1 MVSTKGRYALRV
13 MIDLAQHEGD
23 GFVSLKEISARQ
35 GISAKYL
42 EMIVSLLAK
51 GHVVRSQRGKDGGY
65 MLNRP
70 ADQITVGEIV
80 LLTEGKLAPVSCL
93 ECADNVCEKA
103 TSCLTLPMWQQLD
116 RLIEGYLGSVTV
128 KDIVDGNIKSIEGDN
143 KNG

>member
-13 MIDLAQHEGD
+13 IIDLAQHESD

-42 EMIVSLLAK
+42 EMIVSLLVK
-51 GHVVRSQRGKDGGY
+51 GHAVRSQRGKDGGY
-65 MLNRP
+65 VLARP

-93 ECADNVCEKA
+93 ECEDNVCEKA
-103 TSCLTLPMWQQLD
+103 ASCLTLPMWQRMD
-116 RLIEGYLGSVTV
+116 RLIVDYLGSVTV
-128 KDIVDGNIKSIEGDN
+128 QDIVDGKIKSIEGD
-143 KNG
+143 K